1 MHIKKEYQKKMKLK
15 ALFVIGLLAIF
26 TSVSAYAQKEV
37 RVKFRKGGYG
47 TSIQGKTAVTYVVHI
62 KKGQKIDASVSS
74 LNRKW
79 VDMTMYVESPANQ
92 FEEENVNKHFIGKAW
107 ATGNYKFKIVL
118 EKGAEYLFAIMV
130 K

>member
-1 MHIKKEYQKKMKLK
+1 MKLK

-62 KKGQKIDASVSS
+62 KKVKKLMLAFRVLI
-74 LNRKW
+74 
-79 VDMTMYVESPANQ
+79 ESGL
-92 FEEENVNKHFIGKAW
+92 I
-107 ATGNYKFKIVL
+107 
-118 EKGAEYLFAIMV
+118 
-130 K
+130 